1 MRHSA
6 MELIDDVMGREP
18 REHKCDKARCRSDAR
33 NAFPEYLLL
42 LVEFAVPIGLQKPP
56 ANPGFRQRVTDGAR
70 TRDLL

>member
-1 MRHSA
+1 

-18 REHKCDKARCRSDAR
+18 REHKCDKSRCRSDAR

-42 LVEFAVPIGLQKPP
+42 LLLLVKFAVPLGLQKPP